1 VSIAHEGEEI
11 IAIKITGD
19 DCVPA
24 GLEAFRGRLPRGSQM
39 AAVTWT
45 AGLPKEPASTTFP
58 GFLKIV
64 DHHHFRAGNS
74 RWNDMT
80 FARVDDWR
88 SR

>member
-1 VSIAHEGEEI
+1 MIRSITHRNNATSVSDLGIA
-11 IAIKITGD
+11 
-19 DCVPA
+19 
-24 GLEAFRGRLPRGSQM
+24 L
-39 AAVTWT
+39 AVTWT
-45 AGLPKEPASTTFP
+45 AGLPKEPASTTLP

-80 FARVDDWR
+80 FVRVDDRR